1 MLVVYY
7 IILTLHKTGICPLYR
22 YIRKQYLTSYIGIIV
37 VGQQSINLKP
47 FYQNKIKS

>member
-7 IILTLHKTGICPLYR
+7 IILTLHKTGVCPLYR
-22 YIRKQYLTSYIGIIV
+22 DIRKLYLTSYICIIV

-47 FYQNKIKS
+47 FIKTK